1 MEIIQALQNLSE
13 RFLDI
18 PWRRIFFA
26 LRYIFIVLDVI
37 LVALFIYVF
46 FKALKFRPPL
56 VFNPAARAKKKKP
69 LKDEKL
75 IKRWQEIL
83 RKAESAPPQSLTLGV
98 IEADGL
104 VDDVLK
110 KMNLPGEHMADRL
123 ERLAA
128 RDLKSINKLWQAHRI
143 RNDLVHTPGFVLN
156 VADAKRVLTDYESFL
171 KEIGILGEAK

>member
-1 MEIIQALQNLSE
+1 MELIQNIYQWFA
-13 RFLDI
+13 DI
-18 PWRRIFFA
+18 SWGRIFFA
-26 LRYIFIVLDVI
+26 LRYVFIVLDVI
-37 LVALFIYVF
+37 LIALFIYVF
-46 FKALKFRPPL
+46 VQALKFRPPL
-56 VFNPAARAKKKKP
+56 IFNPVARAKKKAP

-75 IKRWQEIL
+75 MKRWQEIL

-156 VADAKRVLTDYESFL
+156 PVDAKRVLEDYEAFL
-171 KEIGILGEAK
+171 KEIGLFGESK